1 MLLAT
6 SGHIPLSPAKVV
18 KANTLQ
24 RKIPTQLQPQGQKTK
39 KFHYTEV
46 LGDPHTV
53 QACYPHF
60 SQAKASCLS
69 SMHGAAQHQLGHVR
83 ICYNDPNRCLPD
95 CCFQESGIVELALP
109 ASFNRIGFAACVSC
123 QQLQIF
129 FSTSTDAVWAW
140 CPGHR

>member
-24 RKIPTQLQPQGQKTK
+24 RRKIPTQLQPQGQKTK

-60 SQAKASCLS
+60 S
-69 SMHGAAQHQLGHVR
+69 HPFLGHLV
-83 ICYNDPNRCLPD
+83 PSPGLPV
-95 CCFQESGIVELALP
+95 F
-109 ASFNRIGFAACVSC
+109 
-123 QQLQIF
+123 F
-129 FSTSTDAVWAW
+129 FSSI
-140 CPGHR
+140 RFL

>member
-6 SGHIPLSPAKVV
+6 SGHIPLSPLAGGQREH
-18 KANTLQ
+18 TPR

-60 SQAKASCLS
+60 S
-69 SMHGAAQHQLGHVR
+69 HPFLGHLV
-83 ICYNDPNRCLPD
+83 PSPGLLV
-95 CCFQESGIVELALP
+95 F
-109 ASFNRIGFAACVSC
+109 
-123 QQLQIF
+123 F
-129 FSTSTDAVWAW
+129 FSSI
-140 CPGHR
+140 RFL